1 MRVAINLASRPYLDE
16 TRFYRRWGTGL
27 VLMILFTAFMA
38 WASVHHYYQS
48 RKEWA
53 SARAAQAKLAELQK
67 EEVEARRI
75 LNEPQ
80 NRGTRDES
88 QFLNAAI
95 LKKSFSWTRLMT
107 DLEKVMPA
115 GVRVV
120 SIAPNLDQKNRFALK
135 LAVEGPTR
143 EGAVQLVRNMEK
155 SQHFRSSMITA
166 ERASEGNAGREAG
179 VKSEITSTYTPAET
193 LELGAE

>member
-1 MRVAINLASRPYLDE
+1 MRLTINLASRPYLDE

-27 VLMILFTAFMA
+27 VVMVLFTAFMV
-38 WASVHHYYQS
+38 WASLHHYSQS

-53 SARAAQAKLAELQK
+53 SARAAQARLAELQT
-67 EEVEARRI
+67 EETQAREI
-75 LNEPQ
+75 LSQPQ

-95 LKKSFSWTRLMT
+95 LRKSFSWTHLMT

-120 SIAPNLDQKNRFALK
+120 SIAPNIDKKNRFALK
-135 LAVEGPTR
+135 VAVEGPTR
-143 EGAVQLVRNMEK
+143 QGAVDLVRNMEK
-155 SQHFRSSMITA
+155 SQHFRSSIITS
-166 ERASEGNAGREAG
+166 ESASENKSDPDAH
-179 VKSEITSTYTPAET
+179 VKSEITALYTPAET
-193 LELGAE
+193 LEQGAE

>member
-1 MRVAINLASRPYLDE
+1 MRLTINLASRPYLDE

-27 VLMILFTAFMA
+27 VVMILFTGFMV
-38 WASVHHYYQS
+38 WASVHHYSQS

-53 SARAAQAKLAELQK
+53 SARAAQAKLAELQR

-88 QFLNAAI
+88 QFLNTAI
-95 LKKSFSWTRLMT
+95 LRKSFSWTHLMT

-120 SIAPNLDQKNRFALK
+120 SIAPNIDQKKRFALK
-135 LAVEGPTR
+135 VSVEGPSR
-143 EGAVQLVRNMEK
+143 QGAVDLVRNMEK
-155 SQHFRSSMITA
+155 SQHFRSPIITSETASENKTNPDAAVKSDITA
-166 ERASEGNAGREAG
+166 L
-179 VKSEITSTYTPAET
+179 YTPAET
-193 LELGAE
+193 LEQGAE

>member
-1 MRVAINLASRPYLDE
+1 
-16 TRFYRRWGTGL
+16 
-27 VLMILFTAFMA
+27 
-38 WASVHHYYQS
+38 
-48 RKEWA
+48 
-53 SARAAQAKLAELQK
+53 
-67 EEVEARRI
+67 
-75 LNEPQ
+75 
-80 NRGTRDES
+80 
-88 QFLNAAI
+88 
-95 LKKSFSWTRLMT
+95 
-107 DLEKVMPA
+107 
-115 GVRVV
+115 VRVV